1 MTPAVRR
8 GRQVAAGRATTWPG
22 PAPTQ
27 AAAAPA
33 LAQVPRSVQ
42 RRRSTSRPAPN
53 NHGAT
58 SYPATTWANPRS
70 GDRHGR
76 EPGSHP
82 AGHSRDDPVVA
93 GLLTQA
99 KDGDRQ
105 AWDALR
111 DRYAPLVWSI
121 CRRPPAGG
129 RRRPDRLAQTRG
141 PPGQDP
147 RPGRAARL
155 AGHHYPARMRPYPQN
170 RPAIRPR
177 RTCARRD
184 HRRRSRP
191 DGRAGPGRGRTVRR
205 PARGVRAAAP
215 RLPAAARP
223 AHRGPA
229 SAVRRDQRQ
238 VGHPGRQNRA
248 DPPPLP
254 GTSYAATRPS
264 PR

>member
-53 NHGAT
+53 NHCAT
-58 SYPATTWANPRS
+58 SHPATTWANPRS
-70 GDRHGR
+70 GERHGR

-82 AGHSRDDPVVA
+82 AGHSRDDPVVT

-105 AWDALR
+105 AWYALI

-121 CRRPPAGG
+121 CRRH
-129 RRRPDRLAQTRG
+129 RLEAADAQTVWLKLVDHLDKIRE
-141 PPGQDP
+141 PAALPGWLATTTQHEC
-147 RPGRAARL
+147 GRIL
-155 AGHHYPARMRPYPQN
+155 
-170 RPAIRPR
+170 
-177 RTCARRD
+177 
-184 HRRRSRP
+184 
-191 DGRAGPGRGRTVRR
+191 RTVRR
-205 PARGVRAAAP
+205 SGRAGHALAETIADDHAQTAEQDLVAAGRYAALRGAFGQLP
-215 RLPAAARP
+215 SRLPAAARP